1 MIKKKEILYHFLS
14 IVLFLSITVYL
25 FNPIFFED
33 KIVNQHDIEQWKGSS
48 KEVKDFRDKTGDEPL
63 WTNSM
68 FSGMPAYLIDVKWDN
83 NLILGIHKIVSLGI
97 PHPIN
102 YIFISF
108 ISFYIMLLV
117 FKVRIPL
124 SIIGSIIFTL
134 SSYMI
139 IGILAGHNA
148 RIGSIA
154 FIPLILAGVHLGL
167 TRNIKIGFLIT
178 MTSLALQIRVNHL
191 QITYYTLLILLI
203 YGISFL
209 IYSYK
214 ENNLKRDLINIGIL
228 SVAALISIGTFF
240 GELWSIAEYSKYS
253 IRGPSEIQTNEKGL
267 SKDYAFQYSNGI
279 FEPLTLVIPNIL
291 GGPSQQELN
300 INSNLGKAFL
310 NNNIGR
316 QQTKEQL
323 KNIPT
328 YWGNQPFTAPYYAS
342 ALSLFFILL
351 GLFILNSKEKIWLI
365 ILTSLGIILS
375 WGNNFEILNSFL
387 FEYFPGYNKFRSVT
401 FVIIISI
408 FSIVLM
414 GMISLEKLLLKPT
427 EKNIGLFKKSVLLTG
442 LFFILILI
450 ISNFLSY
457 SGAVDENLKNLPNW
471 FINNLIADR
480 KDMLIYDT
488 IRNLIFV
495 LIFTGCIYLHL
506 IGKLKSTFL
515 MLVLIFLSII
525 DMNLINNRFIKE
537 NSFMRKNKENFILTE
552 ADKKI
557 LNNNLSKE
565 RVLNLQNPFNEAV
578 TSYHHQSVG
587 GYHGAKLRRYQ
598 DLIEFGISNEIND
611 IIKTIQ
617 NRSNDFSKL
626 NIINMLNVGYFKF
639 NNTSNGVIKNNFQFG
654 KAWYVSKL
662 EKVKNP
668 KEEIEKLRNQNLKNT
683 AIVDN
688 SKFPNLKNQYNS
700 DGTIITESYKPYHMI
715 YKTSNFESS
724 FLVFSEIFYPKG
736 WEVYV
741 NNKPSNFVRVNYI
754 LRGLEIPAGENTIE
768 IKFKPN
774 SYVYGNLI
782 TKYSSLI
789 LILLIPIILLFEYNR
804 KK

>member
-1 MIKKKEILYHFLS
+1 
-14 IVLFLSITVYL
+14 
-25 FNPIFFED
+25 
-33 KIVNQHDIEQWKGSS
+33 
-48 KEVKDFRDKTGDEPL
+48 
-63 WTNSM
+63 M

-515 MLVLIFLSII
+515 MLILIFLSII

-537 NSFMRKNKENFILTE
+537 NSFMRKNKENFTLTE

-565 RVLNLQNPFNEAV
+565 RVLNLQNPFNEAT

-715 YKTSNFESS
+715 YKTYNFESS
-724 FLVFSEIFYPKG
+724 FIVFSEIFYPKG

>member
-48 KEVKDFRDKTGDEPL
+48 KEVKDFRNKTGDEPL

-316 QQTKEQL
+316 LQTKEQL

-515 MLVLIFLSII
+515 MLALIFLSII
-525 DMNLINNRFIKE
+525 DMNLINNRFIKQ

-565 RVLNLQNPFNEAV
+565 RVLNLQNPFNEAT

-626 NIINMLNVGYFKF
+626 NVINMLNVGYFKF

>member
-375 WGNNFEILNSFL
+375 WGNNFEVLNSFL

-515 MLVLIFLSII
+515 MLALIFLSII

-565 RVLNLQNPFNEAV
+565 RVLNLQNPFNEAT

>member
-515 MLVLIFLSII
+515 MLALIFLSII
-525 DMNLINNRFIKE
+525 DMNLINNRFIKQ

-565 RVLNLQNPFNEAV
+565 RVLNLQNPFNEAT

>member
-48 KEVKDFRDKTGDEPL
+48 KEVKDFREKTGDEPL

-83 NLILGIHKIVSLGI
+83 KLILGIHKIVSLGI

-108 ISFYIMLLV
+108 ISFYIMLIV

-375 WGNNFEILNSFL
+375 WGNNFEVLNSFL

-427 EKNIGLFKKSVLLTG
+427 KKNIGLFKKSVLLTG

-515 MLVLIFLSII
+515 MLILIFLSII

-537 NSFMRKNKENFILTE
+537 NSFMRKNKENFTLTE

-565 RVLNLQNPFNEAV
+565 RVLNLQNPFNEAT
-578 TSYHHQSVG
+578 TSYHHHSVG

-611 IIKTIQ
+611 VIKTIQ

-688 SKFPNLKNQYNS
+688 SKFPNLKNEYNS
-700 DGTIITESYKPYHMI
+700 DGTIITESYKPYQMI
-715 YKTSNFESS
+715 YKTSNLEVS

-736 WEVYV
+736 WEVYI

>member
-48 KEVKDFRDKTGDEPL
+48 KEVKDFREKTGDEPL

-83 NLILGIHKIVSLGI
+83 KLILGIHKIVSLGI

-108 ISFYIMLLV
+108 ISFYIMLIV

-375 WGNNFEILNSFL
+375 WGNNFEVLNSFL

-401 FVIIISI
+401 FIIIISI

-427 EKNIGLFKKSVLLTG
+427 QKNIGLFKKSVLLTG

-515 MLVLIFLSII
+515 MLILIFLSII

-537 NSFMRKNKENFILTE
+537 NSFMRKNKENFTLTE

-565 RVLNLQNPFNEAV
+565 RVLNLQNPFNEAT
-578 TSYHHQSVG
+578 TSYHHHSVG

-611 IIKTIQ
+611 VIKTIQ

-688 SKFPNLKNQYNS
+688 SKFPNLKNEYNS
-700 DGTIITESYKPYHMI
+700 DGTIITESYKPYQMI
-715 YKTSNFESS
+715 YKTSNLEVS

-736 WEVYV
+736 WEVYI
-741 NNKPSNFVRVNYI
+741 NNQPSNFVRVNYI

>member
-48 KEVKDFRDKTGDEPL
+48 KEVKDFREKTGDEPL

-108 ISFYIMLLV
+108 ISFYIMLIV

-351 GLFILNSKEKIWLI
+351 GLFILNSKEKVWLI

-375 WGNNFEILNSFL
+375 WGNNFEVLNSFL

-401 FVIIISI
+401 FIIIISI

-427 EKNIGLFKKSVLLTG
+427 KKNIDLFKKSVLLTG
-442 LFFILILI
+442 LFFIIILI

-506 IGKLKSTFL
+506 IGKLKSIFL
-515 MLVLIFLSII
+515 MLILIFLSII

-537 NSFMRKNKENFILTE
+537 NSFMRKNKENFTLTE

-565 RVLNLQNPFNEAV
+565 RVLNLQNPFNEAT

-611 IIKTIQ
+611 VIKTIQ

-668 KEEIEKLRNQNLKNT
+668 KEEIEKLRNENLKNT

-688 SKFPNLKNQYNS
+688 SKFPNLKNEYNS
-700 DGTIITESYKPYHMI
+700 DGTIITESYKPYQMI
-715 YKTSNFESS
+715 YKTSNLEVS

-736 WEVYV
+736 WEVYI
-741 NNKPSNFVRVNYI
+741 NNQPSNFVRVNYI

-774 SYVYGNLI
+774 SFVYGNLI

>member
-48 KEVKDFRDKTGDEPL
+48 KEVKDFREKTGDEPL

-83 NLILGIHKIVSLGI
+83 KLILGIHKIVSLGI

-108 ISFYIMLLV
+108 ISFYIMLIV

-401 FVIIISI
+401 FIIIISI

-427 EKNIGLFKKSVLLTG
+427 QKNIGLFKKSVLLTG

-515 MLVLIFLSII
+515 MLILIFLSII

-537 NSFMRKNKENFILTE
+537 NSFMRKNKENFTLTE

-565 RVLNLQNPFNEAV
+565 RVLNLQNPFNEAT
-578 TSYHHQSVG
+578 TSYHHHSVG

-688 SKFPNLKNQYNS
+688 SKFPNLKNEYNS
-700 DGTIITESYKPYHMI
+700 DGTIITESYKPYQMI
-715 YKTSNFESS
+715 YKTSNLEVS

-736 WEVYV
+736 WEVYI
-741 NNKPSNFVRVNYI
+741 NNQPSNFIRVNYI

>member
-365 ILTSLGIILS
+365 ILTSLGVILS

-495 LIFTGCIYLHL
+495 LIFPGCIYLHL
-506 IGKLKSTFL
+506 IGRLKSTFL
-515 MLVLIFLSII
+515 MLALIFLSII
-525 DMNLINNRFIKE
+525 DMNLINNRFIKQ

-565 RVLNLQNPFNEAV
+565 RVLNLQNPFNEAT

>member
-375 WGNNFEILNSFL
+375 WGNNFEVLNSFL

-401 FVIIISI
+401 FVIVISI

-515 MLVLIFLSII
+515 MLALIFLSII
-525 DMNLINNRFIKE
+525 DMNLINNRFIKQ

-565 RVLNLQNPFNEAV
+565 RVLNLQNPFNEAT

>member
-48 KEVKDFRDKTGDEPL
+48 KEVKDFREKTGDEPL

-83 NLILGIHKIVSLGI
+83 KLILGIHKIVSLGI

-108 ISFYIMLLV
+108 ISFYIMLIV

-375 WGNNFEILNSFL
+375 WGNNFEVLNSFL

-401 FVIIISI
+401 FIIIISI

-427 EKNIGLFKKSVLLTG
+427 QKNIGLFKKSVLLTG

-506 IGKLKSTFL
+506 IGKLKSIFL

-537 NSFMRKNKENFILTE
+537 NSFMRKNKENFTLTE

-565 RVLNLQNPFNEAV
+565 RVLNLQNPFNEAT

-611 IIKTIQ
+611 VIKTIQ
-617 NRSNDFSKL
+617 NRSNDFSKV

-688 SKFPNLKNQYNS
+688 SKFPNLKNEYNS
-700 DGTIITESYKPYHMI
+700 DGTIITESYKPYQMI
-715 YKTSNFESS
+715 YKTSNLEVS

-736 WEVYV
+736 WEVYI
-741 NNKPSNFVRVNYI
+741 NNQPSNFVRVNYI

>member
-48 KEVKDFRDKTGDEPL
+48 KEVKDFREKTGDEPL

-83 NLILGIHKIVSLGI
+83 KLILGIHKIVSLGI

-108 ISFYIMLLV
+108 ISFYIMLIV

-375 WGNNFEILNSFL
+375 WGNNFEVLNSFL

-401 FVIIISI
+401 FIIIISI

-414 GMISLEKLLLKPT
+414 GMIYLEKLLLKPT
-427 EKNIGLFKKSVLLTG
+427 QKNIGLFKKSVLLTG

-515 MLVLIFLSII
+515 MLILIFLSII

-537 NSFMRKNKENFILTE
+537 NSFMRKNKENFTLTE

-565 RVLNLQNPFNEAV
+565 RVLNLQNPFNEAT
-578 TSYHHQSVG
+578 TSYHHHSVG

-611 IIKTIQ
+611 VIKTIQ

-688 SKFPNLKNQYNS
+688 SKFPNLKNEYNS
-700 DGTIITESYKPYHMI
+700 DGTIITESYKPYQMI
-715 YKTSNFESS
+715 YKTSNLEVS

-741 NNKPSNFVRVNYI
+741 NNQPSNFVRVNYI

-774 SYVYGNLI
+774 SFVYGNLI

>member
-48 KEVKDFRDKTGDEPL
+48 KEVKDFREKTGDEPL

-83 NLILGIHKIVSLGI
+83 KLILGIHKIVSLGI

-108 ISFYIMLLV
+108 ISFYIMLIV

-375 WGNNFEILNSFL
+375 WGNNFEVLNSFL

-401 FVIIISI
+401 FIIIISI

-427 EKNIGLFKKSVLLTG
+427 QKNIGLFKKSVLLTG

-515 MLVLIFLSII
+515 MLILIFLSII

-537 NSFMRKNKENFILTE
+537 NSFMRKNKENFTLTE

-565 RVLNLQNPFNEAV
+565 RVLNLQNPFNEAT
-578 TSYHHQSVG
+578 TSYHHHSVG

-611 IIKTIQ
+611 VIKTIQ

-688 SKFPNLKNQYNS
+688 SKFPNLKNEYNS

-736 WEVYV
+736 WEVYI
-741 NNKPSNFVRVNYI
+741 NNQPSNFVRVNYI

>member
-515 MLVLIFLSII
+515 MLALIFLSII

-565 RVLNLQNPFNEAV
+565 RVLNLQNPFNEAT

>member
-48 KEVKDFRDKTGDEPL
+48 KEVKDFREKTEDEPL

-83 NLILGIHKIVSLGI
+83 KLILGIHKIVSLGI

-108 ISFYIMLLV
+108 ISFYIMLIV

-375 WGNNFEILNSFL
+375 WGNNFEVLNSFL

-427 EKNIGLFKKSVLLTG
+427 KKNIGLFKKSVLLTG

-515 MLVLIFLSII
+515 MLILIFLSII

-537 NSFMRKNKENFILTE
+537 NSFMRKNKENFTLTE

-565 RVLNLQNPFNEAV
+565 RVLNLQNPFNEAT
-578 TSYHHQSVG
+578 TSYHHHSVG

-611 IIKTIQ
+611 VIKTIQ

-668 KEEIEKLRNQNLKNT
+668 KEEIKKLRNENLKNT

-688 SKFPNLKNQYNS
+688 SKFPNLKNEYNS

-715 YKTSNFESS
+715 YKTSNLEDS

-741 NNKPSNFVRVNYI
+741 NNQPSNFVRVNYI

>member
-48 KEVKDFRDKTGDEPL
+48 KEVKDFREKTGDEPL

-108 ISFYIMLLV
+108 ISFYIMLIV

-375 WGNNFEILNSFL
+375 WGNNFEVLNSFL

-401 FVIIISI
+401 FIIIISI

-427 EKNIGLFKKSVLLTG
+427 QKNIGLFKKSVLLTG

-515 MLVLIFLSII
+515 MLILIFLSII

-537 NSFMRKNKENFILTE
+537 NSFMRKNKENFTLTE

-565 RVLNLQNPFNEAV
+565 RVLNLQNPFNEAT
-578 TSYHHQSVG
+578 TSYHHHSVG

-611 IIKTIQ
+611 VIKTIQ

-688 SKFPNLKNQYNS
+688 SKFPNLKNEYNS
-700 DGTIITESYKPYHMI
+700 DGTIITESYKPYQMI
-715 YKTSNFESS
+715 YKTSNLEVS

-736 WEVYV
+736 WEVYI
-741 NNKPSNFVRVNYI
+741 NNQPSNFVRVNYI

-774 SYVYGNLI
+774 SFVYGNLI

>member
-48 KEVKDFRDKTGDEPL
+48 KEVKDFREKTGDEPL

-83 NLILGIHKIVSLGI
+83 KLILGIHKIVSLGI

-108 ISFYIMLLV
+108 ISFYIMLIV

-351 GLFILNSKEKIWLI
+351 GIFILNSKEKIWLI

-375 WGNNFEILNSFL
+375 WGNNFEVLNSFL

-401 FVIIISI
+401 FIIIISI

-427 EKNIGLFKKSVLLTG
+427 QKNIGLFKKSVLLTG

-506 IGKLKSTFL
+506 IGKLKSIFL

-537 NSFMRKNKENFILTE
+537 NSFMRKNKENFTLTE

-565 RVLNLQNPFNEAV
+565 RVLNLQNPFNEAT
-578 TSYHHQSVG
+578 TSYHHHSVG

-611 IIKTIQ
+611 VIKTIQ

-688 SKFPNLKNQYNS
+688 SKFPNLKNEYNS

-736 WEVYV
+736 WEVYI
-741 NNKPSNFVRVNYI
+741 NNQPSNFVRVNYI

>member
-480 KDMLIYDT
+480 KDILIYDT

-565 RVLNLQNPFNEAV
+565 RVLNLQNPFNEAT

>member
-375 WGNNFEILNSFL
+375 WGNNFEVLNSFL

-401 FVIIISI
+401 FVIVISI

-515 MLVLIFLSII
+515 MLALIFLSII

-565 RVLNLQNPFNEAV
+565 RVLNLQNPFNEAI
-578 TSYHHQSVG
+578 TSYHHQSIG

-626 NIINMLNVGYFKF
+626 NVINMLNVGYFKF

>member
-48 KEVKDFRDKTGDEPL
+48 KEVKDFREKTGDEPL

-83 NLILGIHKIVSLGI
+83 KLILGIHKIVSLGI

-108 ISFYIMLLV
+108 ISFYIMLIV

-167 TRNIKIGFLIT
+167 TKNIKIGFLIT
-178 MTSLALQIRVNHL
+178 MTSLALQIRINHL

-375 WGNNFEILNSFL
+375 WGNNFEVLNSFL

-401 FVIIISI
+401 FIIIISI

-427 EKNIGLFKKSVLLTG
+427 QKNIGLFKKSVLLTG

-515 MLVLIFLSII
+515 MLILIFLSII

-537 NSFMRKNKENFILTE
+537 NSFMRKNKENFTLTE

-565 RVLNLQNPFNEAV
+565 RVLNLQNPFNEAT
-578 TSYHHQSVG
+578 TSYHHHSVG

-611 IIKTIQ
+611 VIKTIQ

-668 KEEIEKLRNQNLKNT
+668 KEEIEKLRNENLKNT

-688 SKFPNLKNQYNS
+688 SKFPNLKNEYNS
-700 DGTIITESYKPYHMI
+700 DGTIITESYKPYQMI
-715 YKTSNFESS
+715 YKTSNLEVS

-736 WEVYV
+736 WEVYI
-741 NNKPSNFVRVNYI
+741 NNQPSNFVRVNYI

-774 SYVYGNLI
+774 SFVYGNLI

>member
-25 FNPIFFED
+25 FIPIFFED

-48 KEVKDFRDKTGDEPL
+48 KEVKDFWNKTGDEPL

-525 DMNLINNRFIKE
+525 DMNLINNRFIKQ

-565 RVLNLQNPFNEAV
+565 RVLNLQNPFNEAI
-578 TSYHHQSVG
+578 TSYHHQSIG

-626 NIINMLNVGYFKF
+626 NVINMLNVGYFKF

>member
-375 WGNNFEILNSFL
+375 WGNNFEVLNSFL

-515 MLVLIFLSII
+515 MLILIFLSII

>member
-48 KEVKDFRDKTGDEPL
+48 KEVKDFREKTGDEPL

-83 NLILGIHKIVSLGI
+83 KLILGIHKIVSLGI

-108 ISFYIMLLV
+108 ISFYIMLIV

-375 WGNNFEILNSFL
+375 WGNNFEVLNSFL

-401 FVIIISI
+401 FIIIISI

-427 EKNIGLFKKSVLLTG
+427 QKNIGLFKKSVLLTG

-515 MLVLIFLSII
+515 MLILIFLSII

-537 NSFMRKNKENFILTE
+537 NSFMRKNKENFTLTE

-565 RVLNLQNPFNEAV
+565 RVLNLQNPFNEAT
-578 TSYHHQSVG
+578 TSYHHHSVG

-611 IIKTIQ
+611 VIKTIQ

-688 SKFPNLKNQYNS
+688 SKFPNLKNEYNS
-700 DGTIITESYKPYHMI
+700 DGTIITESYKPYQMI
-715 YKTSNFESS
+715 YKTSNLEVS

-741 NNKPSNFVRVNYI
+741 NNQPSNFVRVNYI

>member
-48 KEVKDFRDKTGDEPL
+48 KEVKDFREKTGDEPL

-83 NLILGIHKIVSLGI
+83 KLILGIHKIVSLGI

-108 ISFYIMLLV
+108 ISFYIMLIV

-375 WGNNFEILNSFL
+375 WGNNFEVLNSFL

-401 FVIIISI
+401 FIIIISI

-427 EKNIGLFKKSVLLTG
+427 QKNIGLFKKSVLLTG

-515 MLVLIFLSII
+515 MLALIFLSII

-565 RVLNLQNPFNEAV
+565 RVLNLQNPFNEAT
-578 TSYHHQSVG
+578 TSYHHHSVG

-611 IIKTIQ
+611 VIKTIQ

-688 SKFPNLKNQYNS
+688 SKFPNLKNEYNS
-700 DGTIITESYKPYHMI
+700 DGTIITELYKPYHMI

-741 NNKPSNFVRVNYI
+741 NNQRSNFVRVNYI

>member
-48 KEVKDFRDKTGDEPL
+48 KEVKDFRNKTGDEPL

-316 QQTKEQL
+316 LQTKEQL

-525 DMNLINNRFIKE
+525 DMNLINNRFIKQ

-565 RVLNLQNPFNEAV
+565 RVLNLQNPFNEAT

-626 NIINMLNVGYFKF
+626 NVINMLNVGYFKF

>member
-316 QQTKEQL
+316 LQTKEQL

-525 DMNLINNRFIKE
+525 DMNLINNRFIKQ

-565 RVLNLQNPFNEAV
+565 RVLNLQNPFNEAT

-626 NIINMLNVGYFKF
+626 NVINMLNVGYFKF

>member
-515 MLVLIFLSII
+515 MLALIFLSII

-578 TSYHHQSVG
+578 TSYHHQSIG

>member
-48 KEVKDFRDKTGDEPL
+48 KEVKDFREKTGDEPL

-83 NLILGIHKIVSLGI
+83 KLILGIHKIVSLGI

-108 ISFYIMLLV
+108 ISFYIMLIV

-375 WGNNFEILNSFL
+375 WGNNFEVLNSFL

-401 FVIIISI
+401 FIIIISI

-427 EKNIGLFKKSVLLTG
+427 QKNIGLFKKSVLLTG

-515 MLVLIFLSII
+515 MLILIFLSII

-537 NSFMRKNKENFILTE
+537 NSFMRKNKENFTLTE

-565 RVLNLQNPFNEAV
+565 RVLNLQNPFNEAT

-611 IIKTIQ
+611 VIKTIQ

-688 SKFPNLKNQYNS
+688 SKFPNLKNEYNS

-715 YKTSNFESS
+715 YKTSNLEIS

-741 NNKPSNFVRVNYI
+741 NNQPSNFVRVNYI

>member
-48 KEVKDFRDKTGDEPL
+48 KEVKDFREKTGDEPL

-108 ISFYIMLLV
+108 ISFYIMLIV

-375 WGNNFEILNSFL
+375 WGNNFEVLNSFL

-401 FVIIISI
+401 FIIIISI

-427 EKNIGLFKKSVLLTG
+427 QKNIGLFKKSVLLTG

-515 MLVLIFLSII
+515 MLILIFLSII

-537 NSFMRKNKENFILTE
+537 NSFMRKNKENFTLTE

-565 RVLNLQNPFNEAV
+565 RVLNLQNPFNEAT
-578 TSYHHQSVG
+578 TSYHHHSVG

-611 IIKTIQ
+611 VIKTIQ

-688 SKFPNLKNQYNS
+688 SKFPNLKNEYNS

-715 YKTSNFESS
+715 YKTSNLEDS

-741 NNKPSNFVRVNYI
+741 NNQPSNFVRVNYI

>member
-48 KEVKDFRDKTGDEPL
+48 KEVKDFREKTGDEPL

-83 NLILGIHKIVSLGI
+83 KLILGIHKIVSLGI

-108 ISFYIMLLV
+108 ISFYIMLIV

-375 WGNNFEILNSFL
+375 WGNNFEVLNSFL

-401 FVIIISI
+401 FIIIISI

-427 EKNIGLFKKSVLLTG
+427 QKNIGLFKKSVLLTG

-515 MLVLIFLSII
+515 MLILIFLSII

-537 NSFMRKNKENFILTE
+537 NSFMRKNKENFTLTE

-565 RVLNLQNPFNEAV
+565 RVLNLKNPFNEAT
-578 TSYHHQSVG
+578 TSYHHHSVG

-611 IIKTIQ
+611 VIKTIQ

-688 SKFPNLKNQYNS
+688 SKFPNLKNEYNS

-715 YKTSNFESS
+715 YKTSNLESS

-736 WEVYV
+736 WEVYI
-741 NNKPSNFVRVNYI
+741 NNQPSNFVRVNYI
-754 LRGLEIPAGENTIE
+754 LRGLEIPAGENIIE

-774 SYVYGNLI
+774 SYVYGNII

-789 LILLIPIILLFEYNR
+789 LILLIPIILFFEYNR

>member
-48 KEVKDFRDKTGDEPL
+48 KEVKDFRNKTGDEPL

-537 NSFMRKNKENFILTE
+537 NSFMRKNKENFTLTE

-565 RVLNLQNPFNEAV
+565 RVLNLQNPFNEAT
-578 TSYHHQSVG
+578 TSYHHHSVG

-611 IIKTIQ
+611 VIKTIQ

>member
-525 DMNLINNRFIKE
+525 DMNLINNRFIKQ

-565 RVLNLQNPFNEAV
+565 RVLNLQNPFNEAT

-626 NIINMLNVGYFKF
+626 NVINMLNVGYFKF

>member
-515 MLVLIFLSII
+515 MLALIFLSII
-525 DMNLINNRFIKE
+525 DMNLINNRFIKQ

-565 RVLNLQNPFNEAV
+565 RVLNLQNPFNEAT

-626 NIINMLNVGYFKF
+626 NVINMLNVGYFKF

>member
-48 KEVKDFRDKTGDEPL
+48 KEVKDFREKTGDEPL

-515 MLVLIFLSII
+515 MLILIFLSII

-565 RVLNLQNPFNEAV
+565 RVLNLQNPFNEAT

-611 IIKTIQ
+611 IIKTVQ

-715 YKTSNFESS
+715 YKTYNFESS
-724 FLVFSEIFYPKG
+724 FIVFSEIFYPKG

>member
-48 KEVKDFRDKTGDEPL
+48 KEVKDFREKTGDEPL

-108 ISFYIMLLV
+108 ISFYIMLIV

-375 WGNNFEILNSFL
+375 WGNNFEVLNSFL

-401 FVIIISI
+401 FIIIISI

-427 EKNIGLFKKSVLLTG
+427 QKNIGLFKKSVLLTG

-515 MLVLIFLSII
+515 MLILIFLSII

-537 NSFMRKNKENFILTE
+537 NSFMRKNKENFTLTE

-565 RVLNLQNPFNEAV
+565 RVLNLQNPFNEAT
-578 TSYHHQSVG
+578 TSYHHHSVG

-611 IIKTIQ
+611 VIKTIQ

-668 KEEIEKLRNQNLKNT
+668 KEEIEKLKNENLKNT

-688 SKFPNLKNQYNS
+688 SKFPNLKNEYNS
-700 DGTIITESYKPYHMI
+700 DGTIITESYKPYQMI
-715 YKTSNFESS
+715 YKTSNLEVS

>member
-68 FSGMPAYLIDVKWDN
+68 FSGMPAYLIDVRWDN

-375 WGNNFEILNSFL
+375 WGNNFEVLNSFL

-515 MLVLIFLSII
+515 MLALIFLSII
-525 DMNLINNRFIKE
+525 DMNLINNRFIKQ

-565 RVLNLQNPFNEAV
+565 RVLNLQNPFNEAT

>member
-48 KEVKDFRDKTGDEPL
+48 KEVKDFREKTGDEPL

-83 NLILGIHKIVSLGI
+83 KLILGIHKIVSLGI

-108 ISFYIMLLV
+108 ISFYIMLIV

-375 WGNNFEILNSFL
+375 WGNNFEVLNSFL

-401 FVIIISI
+401 FIIIISI

-427 EKNIGLFKKSVLLTG
+427 QKNIGLFKKSVLLTG

-525 DMNLINNRFIKE
+525 DMNLINNRFIKQ

-565 RVLNLQNPFNEAV
+565 RVLNLQNPFNEAT
-578 TSYHHQSVG
+578 TSYHHHSVG

-626 NIINMLNVGYFKF
+626 NVINMLNVGYFKF

-741 NNKPSNFVRVNYI
+741 NNQPSNFVRVNYI

>member
-48 KEVKDFRDKTGDEPL
+48 KEVKDFREKTGDEPL

-83 NLILGIHKIVSLGI
+83 KLILGIHKIVSLGI

-108 ISFYIMLLV
+108 ISFYIMLIV

-401 FVIIISI
+401 FIIIISI

-427 EKNIGLFKKSVLLTG
+427 QKNIGLFKKSVLLTG

-515 MLVLIFLSII
+515 MLILIFLSII

-537 NSFMRKNKENFILTE
+537 NSFMRKNKENFTLTE

-565 RVLNLQNPFNEAV
+565 RVLNLQNPFNEAT
-578 TSYHHQSVG
+578 TSYHHHSVG

-611 IIKTIQ
+611 VIKTIQ

-741 NNKPSNFVRVNYI
+741 NNQRSNFVRVNYI

>member
-515 MLVLIFLSII
+515 MLALIFLSII

-565 RVLNLQNPFNEAV
+565 RVLNLQNPFNEAT

-626 NIINMLNVGYFKF
+626 NVINMLNVGYFKF